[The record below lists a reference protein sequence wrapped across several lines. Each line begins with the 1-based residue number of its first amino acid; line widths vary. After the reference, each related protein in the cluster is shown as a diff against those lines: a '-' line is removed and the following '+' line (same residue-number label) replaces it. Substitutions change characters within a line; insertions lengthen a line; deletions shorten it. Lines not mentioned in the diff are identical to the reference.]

1 MKRFKYYHWLAFSI
15 LLSCS
20 SEEETRTFS
29 FSLSDGEWTELEFE
43 DYEEEPDTILLALD
57 SAVLLNPTD
66 PNVYIQRAHYLEDA
80 SYPPRD
86 ALRDYDKAIALDP
99 KNITVHFDRAIFLES
114 LNRIESALDA
124 YLEILEIY
132 PKNADALNNLGGI
145 IMAMATWN
153 SQESVDLLKDKLG
166 VAIKNKPSESQP
178 ELLRNEIYDIAI
190 LYYNKALKVNPKLGI
205 AMGNAAL
212 CMYYQGK
219 KELACKTWRKA
230 EKLGDD
236 SAYGY
241 ISGIC
246 E

>member
-29 FSLSDGEWTELEFE
+29 FSLSDGEWIELEDEAF
-43 DYEEEPDTILLALD
+43 EEEPDTILLALD

-66 PNVYIQRAHYLEDA
+66 PNVYIQRAHYLEEA
-80 SYPPRD
+80 SWYPED

-99 KNITVHFDRAIFLES
+99 KSITARFDRAIFLRS
-114 LNRIESALDA
+114 INHMESALDA
-124 YLEILEIY
+124 YLEILEIN
-132 PKNADALNNLGGI
+132 PKNADALNNMGGI
-145 IMAMATWN
+145 IMVLATRN
-153 SQESVDLLKDKLG
+153 SQESIDLLKDKLG
-166 VAIKNKPSESQP
+166 VVIKNKPSESQP

-190 LYYNKALKVNPKLGI
+190 LYYNKALKANPKLGI

-230 EKLGDD
+230 EKLGDE

-241 ISGIC
+241 LGMC